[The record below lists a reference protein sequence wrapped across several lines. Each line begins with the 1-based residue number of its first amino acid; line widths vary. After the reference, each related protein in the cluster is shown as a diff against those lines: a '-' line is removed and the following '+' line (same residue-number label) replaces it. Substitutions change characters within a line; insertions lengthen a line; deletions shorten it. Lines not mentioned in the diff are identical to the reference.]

1 MSIRDTRLP
10 LLPNDRLTT
19 DTNGSVSLL
28 FPDGQETIIGPSQ
41 YWSLAEYAPGVG
53 IKKISLPVESEWYY
67 GTITDARSSRENRF
81 PRTVVFDAFAD
92 FSEGSILSTIP
103 PQIKLS
109 LPSPTEIDFQSY
121 FPADTLT
128 NVEIFR
134 LPSSRYRKLSATRFA
149 FETQQESTQMMVR
162 VTIS

>member
-1 MSIRDTRLP
+1 MS
-10 LLPNDRLTT
+10 
-19 DTNGSVSLL
+19 
-28 FPDGQETIIGPSQ
+28 
-41 YWSLAEYAPGVG
+41 EYAPGVG
-53 IKKISLPVESEWYY
+53 IKKLSLPVESEWYY
-67 GTITDARSSRENRF
+67 GTITDARSLVENRF
-81 PRTVVFDAFAD
+81 PQTVVFDAYAE
-92 FSEGSILSTIP
+92 FSQGSILSNIP

-134 LPSSRYRKLSATRFA
+134 LPSSQYRKLSATRFA
-149 FETQQESTQMMVR
+149 FETQQDSTEMVIR